1 LNGYSE
7 MNADEREADRESR
20 DTYDHDVD
28 AAKAD
33 ESHDSA
39 SYLAHWLDLVQS

>member
-1 LNGYSE
+1 
-7 MNADEREADRESR
+7 MNTPDGPEERTADLEER
-20 DTYDHDVD
+20 DTYDHDVE

-39 SYLAHWLDLVQS
+39 SYLAHWLGRVS